1 MNILRNGLAF
11 GVFNVVLF
19 SITDLKPGV
28 FRLLNY
34 PAFQSVKIEQVR
46 SIDVLIVVVIVDVAV
61 LVALVNCQI
70 IAA

>member
-11 GVFNVVLF
+11 VFNVVLF